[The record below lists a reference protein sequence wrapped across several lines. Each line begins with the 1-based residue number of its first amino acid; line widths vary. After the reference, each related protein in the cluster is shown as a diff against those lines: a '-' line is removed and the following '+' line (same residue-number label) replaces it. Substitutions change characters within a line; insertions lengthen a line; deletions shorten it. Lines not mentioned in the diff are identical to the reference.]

1 VTALACAAIL
11 AAPSAGAASCATS
24 QVKVA
29 TGCVTRTA
37 ASRHIADIV
46 RKAMPKLGV
55 RATIIRVDT
64 GGRELLSR
72 GFGSSMAGVPAS
84 PRMHFRI
91 GSMAIPYI
99 ITLLL
104 QLEDKGVLS
113 LNDKLSK
120 YLPRLPNANEVTLR
134 ELASVTSG
142 YPDWIQENEAFQ
154 NVLLKNPFRQWT
166 PNELLAYAFALPP
179 VCAPGTCFHYAHTNF
194 AVLSEVISKATG
206 KSVSSLVQKRVLKP
220 LGLDQI
226 QVSRYPA
233 MPGPVLH
240 SYTSERGVYEDAT
253 FWSPSWSIGAGTV
266 MTGTIGDVT
275 RTARAI
281 GTGALLSRH
290 VSRERFAPITAHLA
304 PFNSRL
310 YYALG
315 ILLDNGWQLQNPV
328 IDGYT
333 GIMAYLPSRRIS
345 VGLVTT
351 QLPQSSA
358 NATSYA
364 SLIFKL
370 VSAYLS
376 PAHEAEFPGS

>member
-1 VTALACAAIL
+1 VALSS
-11 AAPSAGAASCATS
+11 APPAGAASCAAS
-24 QVKVA
+24 RLKVA
-29 TGCVTRTA
+29 TGCVSRGA
-37 ASRHIADIV
+37 ASRQIASIV
-46 RKAMPKLGV
+46 RHAMPQLGV

-64 GGRELLSR
+64 GGNELIDM
-72 GFGSSMAGVPAS
+72 GFGNSMAGVPAS

-91 GSMAIPYI
+91 GSMAIPYL

-113 LNDKLSK
+113 LNDRLSK
-120 YLPRLPNANEVTLR
+120 YVPNLPDANEVTLR

-142 YPDWIQENEAFQ
+142 YPDWIQGNEAFQ
-154 NVLLKNPFRQWT
+154 RVLLENPFRQWT
-166 PNELLAYAFALPP
+166 PNELLAYAFAQPP

-194 AVLSEVISKATG
+194 AVLSEVIAKATG
-206 KSVSSLVQKRVLKP
+206 RSIDTLVRNRVLKP
-220 LGLDQI
+220 LRLDQI

-240 SYTSERGVYEDAT
+240 AYTSERGVYEDAT
-253 FWSPSWSIGAGTV
+253 YWSPSWSIGAGTV
-266 MTGTIGDVT
+266 MSGTIADVT

-281 GTGALLSRH
+281 GAGALLSKH
-290 VSRERFAPITAHLA
+290 ASRERFAPITAHLA
-304 PFNSRL
+304 PFDSHR

-315 ILLDNGWQLQNPV
+315 ILVDNGWQIQNPV

-333 GIMAYLPSRRIS
+333 GIMAYLPSRGLS
-345 VGLVTT
+345 VGVVTT

-364 SLIFKL
+364 SLIFKA

-376 PAHEAEFPGS
+376 PEHPAEFPGS

>member
-1 VTALACAAIL
+1 MSRA
-11 AAPSAGAASCATS
+11 
-24 QVKVA
+24 
-29 TGCVTRTA
+29 A
-37 ASRHIADIV
+37 ASRQIASIV
-46 RKAMPKLGV
+46 RKAMPALGV

-64 GGRELLSR
+64 GGKELLSR
-72 GFGSSMAGVPAS
+72 GFGSSMAGIPAS

-113 LNDKLSK
+113 LNDKLSR
-120 YLPRLPNANEVTLR
+120 YLPKLPNASEVTLR

-166 PNELLAYAFALPP
+166 PNELLAYAFRLPP

-194 AVLSEVISKATG
+194 AVLSEVIAKATG
-206 KSVSSLVQKRVLKP
+206 KSIDSLVRNRVLKP
-220 LGLDQI
+220 LGLNRV

-253 FWSPSWSIGAGTV
+253 YWSPSWSIGGGTI
-266 MTGTIGDVT
+266 MTGTVADVT

-290 VSRERFAPITAHLA
+290 ASSERFAPITAHMA

-315 ILLDNGWQLQNPV
+315 ILVDNGWQIQNPV

-333 GIMAYLPSRRIS
+333 GIMAYLPSRGIS
-345 VGLVTT
+345 VGLLTT
-351 QLPQSSA
+351 QLPRSSN

-364 SLIFKL
+364 SLIFKPL
-370 VSAYLS
+370 SAYLS
-376 PAHEAEFPGS
+376 PAHPAEFPGP